1 MNLIF
6 LFQRFVLFFIKFSST
21 LRVIT
26 IEVFTGEFFAYKN
39 LNQWEKFHLHRGWY
53 FCAYCKNIAYPL
65 TEILVIGW
73 HTQIVLRSLL
83 THANLNLGRDLGNT

>member
-39 LNQWEKFHLHRGWY
+39 LNQ
-53 FCAYCKNIAYPL
+53 
-65 TEILVIGW
+65 
-73 HTQIVLRSLL
+73 
-83 THANLNLGRDLGNT
+83 